1 MLDSFK
7 GGAMARPALVLGGSG
22 SFGGGMLR
30 ELAARGWSVRALTRE
45 PERLQVPGVETF
57 RGDALDGPTV
67 LQAAEGQR
75 VVVHGINYPYHLW
88 HPNMERVTANA
99 LRAARAHGATLV
111 FPGNVY
117 GFGRQTERPLPETAG
132 LRPNSAKGRLRV
144 RLETM
149 LKAATIDGGARV
161 LIVRAGDYFG
171 PTVRNGYVDRIFGNA
186 AAAKPMQVFGRL
198 GAAHQWAYVPDLAR
212 LAVDLLE
219 HDATLAPFET
229 VHFRGHVA
237 ASQRSLLRLV
247 AARAGD
253 PELAIRR
260 LPWSLLWLAG
270 LFDPVLR
277 ELREMRYLFDEAVV
291 IDDPRRR
298 ALLPDFQS
306 TTIETAIDDTLRS
319 YRAAA

>member
-1 MLDSFK
+1 
-7 GGAMARPALVLGGSG
+7 MASTALVLGGSG
-22 SFGGGMLR
+22 SFGGAMAREML
-30 ELAARGWSVRALTRE
+30 ARGWAVRALVRQ
-45 PERLQVPGVETF
+45 PERLRIPGIEAVA
-57 RGDALDGPTV
+57 GDALDGPTV
-67 LQAAEGQR
+67 LRAAEGQS

-117 GFGRQTERPLPETAG
+117 GFGRQTEMVLPETAG
-132 LRPNSAKGRLRV
+132 MRPNSDKGRLRV

-149 LKAATIDGGARV
+149 LKAATVDGAARV

-186 AAAKPMQVFGRL
+186 AAAKPMQVFGRPS
-198 GAAHQWAYVPDLAR
+198 AAHQWAYVPDLAR
-212 LAVDLLE
+212 LALDLLE
-219 HDATLAPFET
+219 RQAALAPFET

-237 ASQRSLLRLV
+237 ASQRAFLRLV
-247 AARAGD
+247 AARARHPG
-253 PELAIRR
+253 LGIRR

-277 ELREMRYLFDEAVV
+277 ELREMRYLFDEAIV

-298 ALLPDFQS
+298 VLLPDFQ
-306 TTIETAIDDTLRS
+306 TTAIETAIDDTLRS